1 MDFKDIDVIKKS
13 GFEGFLTFGELRKN
27 DSIIPPIK
35 GVYLILYLKKE
46 RPEFVT
52 AGTGGFF
59 KGRNPNVSLDELRTK
74 WLDGMTTIYIGK
86 AGGKAGG
93 KVRGKS
99 KATLH
104 RRLRQYVEFG
114 GGKPVGHWGGR
125 YIWQIK
131 DAENLVVCW
140 KTLEGNADP
149 EVVETSL
156 LQEFKEKYK
165 VLPFANLKI

>member
-59 KGRNPNVSLDELRTK
+59 KGKNPNVPLDKLQAK

-86 AGGKAGG
+86 AG
-93 KVRGKS
+93 GKS

-125 YIWQIK
+125 YIWQLR

-140 KTLEGNADP
+140 KTLEGDVDP